1 MSSALSCV
9 AGAGGGGATQE
20 GRKESKAAETRPRS
34 CSVILLRCAVC
45 VVLVGMGQRRGGEQ
59 VRSCVQARKERSERV
74 MTVVN
79 RKGERGGKRRGF
91 LVGKGNLSW

>member
-34 CSVILLRCAVC
+34 CSLILLRCVVC
-45 VVLVGMGQRRGGEQ
+45 VVLIGMGQRRGGER
-59 VRSCVQARKERSERV
+59 VRSCVQARKEKSERV

-79 RKGERGGKRRGF
+79 RKGRKRRKK
-91 LVGKGNLSW
+91 KGLPCREGQS